1 MLKTENLNVNHDIW
15 RRGRDLNPLLYAKS
29 QNPLFLVLLRG
40 INERSAKYL
49 NRLVSKQVELTNN
62 SQFRGMGFAI
72 TPFYGGRR
80 LSFRIKDWGGG
91 QIYSPAV
98 PLDHEISG
106 LLKLFEEALFS
117 NYLNVPHVV

>member
-1 MLKTENLNVNHDIW
+1 MSGASLEKFLNFDQLLEN
-15 RRGRDLNPLLYAKS
+15 A
-29 QNPLFLVLLRG
+29 
-40 INERSAKYL
+40 
-49 NRLVSKQVELTNN
+49 SKI
-62 SQFRGMGFAI
+62 RGMGFAI

-80 LSFRIKDWGGG
+80 FSFRIKDWGGG

-117 NYLNVPHVV
+117 NV